1 LCLAGCG
8 AGSGAQFLPAGRPRA
23 GSKVASPAELVSRSF
38 YPKLTMQRHAVAGDR
53 GGDADTQVAPAQP
66 PRQRKHASNGTQGAG
81 KQREDPAGLA
91 FRRGESEDDRD
102 GGRLR
107 SSAGL
112 GFTEARWGDSSDSD
126 SPPVPPIRAVS
137 IAPAACMPSITWR
150 HDLPRPTSI
159 LPRAPLPPAR
169 VHEPTSASGLT
180 PLRCC
185 RPRVSA
191 RLRRV
196 WTASTAAAGL
206 PHPAG
211 GGVV

>member
-1 LCLAGCG
+1 MCLAGCG

-23 GSKVASPAELVSRSF
+23 GNIVASPAERLSRSF
-38 YPKLTMQRHAVAGDR
+38 YPKHTMQRHDVAGDR
-53 GGDADTQVAPAQP
+53 GGDPDSQLAPAQP
-66 PRQRKHASNGTQGAG
+66 PRQKHASNGTQGAG
-81 KQREDPAGLA
+81 KQRGDPASLA
-91 FRRGESEDDRD
+91 SRRGESEDDRD

-137 IAPAACMPSITWR
+137 IDPAACMPSITWR

-159 LPRAPLPPAR
+159 LPRAPLPAAR
-169 VHEPTSASGLT
+169 AHEPTSASGLT

-191 RLRRV
+191 RRRRV
-196 WTASTAAAGL
+196 
-206 PHPAG
+206 
-211 GGVV
+211 